1 MEEPRESERAIAWG
15 TVDSPFGQ
23 IVVAASERGLVR
35 VTMPGEDP
43 DVALDEV
50 VALATG
56 AREEPALVVE
66 AMAQIEAYFAG
77 ELREFD
83 LPIDWRLAGKGFGAE
98 VLRATAGIP
107 YGSTRSYGEIAAE
120 AGRPG
125 AQRAAGTALGGNPLA
140 PVVPCHRVI
149 LASGKIGNYG
159 GGAAAKRELLSM
171 EGALGPRLVSGSH
184 DERRPPQTDVDDAA
198 RAA

>member
-1 MEEPRESERAIAWG
+1 MESERAIAWG
-15 TVDSPFGQ
+15 TAESPFGQ

-50 VALATG
+50 AALATG

-83 LPIDWRLAGKGFGAE
+83 LPIDWRLAGNGFGAE

-149 LASGKIGNYG
+149 LASGKVGNYG

-171 EGALGPRLVSGSH
+171 EGALGPRLVSG
-184 DERRPPQTDVDDAA
+184 DRDARKPPQTDVDDTA